1 MKAQSVLFPRAG
13 EVTVDEVE
21 LAEPGP
27 HEVLCRARASLV
39 STGTELTCLAGDFDP
54 RSFWAEW
61 VQYPFSPGYSMVSEV
76 VQVGSRVTTL
86 SAGDR
91 VFSYTPHATAFVLGA
106 DEATLLPAEVSDE
119 QAVWSSLAV
128 TTQWAVRRAAI
139 TLGEV
144 VAVVGL
150 GLLGQLLVRY
160 LRIAGARRII
170 AIDTDAARG
179 ALARDG
185 GADEVL
191 SISAEEAAETLAG
204 TVDAVFDV
212 TGHPAVLAPAS
223 ELVRELGRLVLVG
236 DAPRPS
242 LQHLGPRVVRN
253 GARPRCSRCSS
264 TTCAADGWTPHHSS
278 PARSPPTRFPSCTAN
293 CAQIAG
299 AGSACSSAGISNER
313 ARRLGRRIRRQHQR
327 GHRSR
332 NPRERDG
339 PARRLRE
346 PQCRT
351 RTRSRR

>member
-253 GARPRCSRCSS
+253 GISVIGVHAGTASEIASPSDPWSAPAMLEVFLDYVRSGRMDPAPLISHEVTPDAIPELYRELR
-264 TTCAADGWTPHHSS
+264 ADRG
-278 PARSPPTRFPSCTAN
+278 R
-293 CAQIAG
+293 G
-299 AGSACSSAGISNER
+299 
-313 ARRLGRRIRRQHQR
+313 LGVLIRWDQQ
-327 GHRSR
+327 
-332 NPRERDG
+332 
-339 PARRLRE
+339 
-346 PQCRT
+346 
-351 RTRSRR
+351 